1 MTTRHIGE
9 EGFRWFLGVVED
21 REDPLKLGRVRVR
34 IYNVHSQ
41 KQSRVDTA
49 SLPFATVMSSVTG
62 ANHNKVGQAPVGIQV
77 GTTVIGFFMDGED
90 GNNPVIMGAIA
101 GIPGINVDNHDVPP
115 EAREINLINK
125 AQLGPEPG
133 SAYNAKYP
141 YNKVIRT
148 ESGHVIELDDTPNFE
163 RIHLYHK
170 SGTYVEINENGQYV
184 SKAAGNRYQ
193 ITAGNDV
200 VYVQGNVTVDI
211 KGNANINADGSTMLR
226 TPQATVDGKVT
237 ITGDTFVEGT
247 LHVANITA
255 TGGTASLQGSFNV
268 SGGVDVSQGVECQTV
283 NTLSI
288 TAAEYNG

>member
-101 GIPGINVDNHDVPP
+101 GIPGVNVDNHDVPP

-125 AQLGPEPG
+125 TPLGPEPG
-133 SAYNAKYP
+133 PAYRAKYP

-148 ESGHVIELDDTPNFE
+148 EGGHVIELDDTPNFE

-170 SGTYVEINENGQYV
+170 SGTYVEIDENGQYV
-184 SKAAGNRYQ
+184 SKAVGNRYQ

-211 KGNANINADGSTMLR
+211 KGNANINVDGSTMLK

>member
-170 SGTYVEINENGQYV
+170 SGTYIEINEN
-184 SKAAGNRYQ
+184 
-193 ITAGNDV
+193 
-200 VYVQGNVTVDI
+200 
-211 KGNANINADGSTMLR
+211 
-226 TPQATVDGKVT
+226 
-237 ITGDTFVEGT
+237 
-247 LHVANITA
+247 
-255 TGGTASLQGSFNV
+255 
-268 SGGVDVSQGVECQTV
+268 
-283 NTLSI
+283 
-288 TAAEYNG
+288 